1 MLNFSWLGGSL
12 NHLQLSWSYSFRFIQ
27 NYFTIVSTI
36 HIFVVQRYFTSTRRS
51 YGLKPPTSNCS

>member
-27 NYFTIVSTI
+27 NYFTIVPTI
-36 HIFVVQRYFTSTRRS
+36 PIFVVQRYFT
-51 YGLKPPTSNCS
+51 